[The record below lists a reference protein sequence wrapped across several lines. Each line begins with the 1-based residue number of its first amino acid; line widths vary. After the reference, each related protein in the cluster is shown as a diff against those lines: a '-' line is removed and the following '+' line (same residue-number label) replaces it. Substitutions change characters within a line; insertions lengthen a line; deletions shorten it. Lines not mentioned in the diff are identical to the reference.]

1 MTLATHL
8 PPELVT
14 RVLDFV
20 DPPALVDLACTCQ
33 FLEKCSR
40 DILRK
45 HRASHAQ
52 YRVITD
58 VAPRSLTELLR
69 KALVD
74 DHLAWHVRELEF
86 TRDRTEW
93 MHWEKF
99 DDIEELEGTETAHV
113 SPPPDFAFTQDE
125 QANLLNQLREVFQF
139 DEEQIEKAYG
149 DLQHGND
156 APLKLL
162 LLGACPRVRSVKF
175 ARNVRLTGNGTIE
188 RVSPNDHDIPR
199 SGLEYFH
206 QAIVNQLQNQSAA
219 WPAGLDSLRDLA
231 IGVETED
238 ETSNSTFA
246 PPPSL
251 FANCMRLPHLIS
263 LYCFGLQIYDEEEEE
278 EEEVHYE
285 IEKRSSSVQYMF
297 FDGIHGH
304 HVPMEGIILGCTALK
319 SLVIAGGEMR
329 DIDAVVELAGCYWRS
344 LETLMFYET
353 AQFTGYRSS
362 MCRPEYIAWLSS
374 LRTVYV
380 DADDVM
386 LDAYYHYEGDVECGR
401 GNNWISDSQ
410 FFIRFCMESAFPN
423 STEVLVL
430 GACDHSWL
438 IEGDADLFDQ
448 AITTMI
454 EYGRVT
460 EREDGEDE
468 PTGSPVEP
476 AATFKG
482 RFPNLKAIY
491 LDSLDD
497 TSAII
502 DPRHRRWFSKAIAAG
517 RKFGVDV
524 HTGTTRGQSFHQIE
538 FPKRPTMASTEIEE
552 GFVFDVYTG
561 RWVPPKC
568 GNCGK
573 CEKCLE
579 QYDASVWKEV
589 EDELERGQS

>member
-8 PPELVT
+8 PPELVI

-20 DPPALVDLACTCQ
+20 DPPALIDLACTCQ

-45 HRASHAQ
+45 HRASHAR
-52 YRVITD
+52 YRVVTD
-58 VAPRSLTELLR
+58 IAPRSLTEVLR

-74 DHLAWHVRELEF
+74 HHLAWHVRELEF

-125 QANLLNQLREVFQF
+125 QANLLNQLREVFRF
-139 DEEQIEKAYG
+139 DEEQTEKAYE

-246 PPPSL
+246 PPPPL

-263 LYCFGLQIYDEEEEE
+263 LYCFGLEIHDHDNEA
-278 EEEVHYE
+278 EVHYE
-285 IEKRSSSVQYMF
+285 IEKRSSSVQHMF
-297 FDGIHGH
+297 FDCTHGH
-304 HVPMEGIILGCTALK
+304 HAPMKGIILGCTELK
-319 SLVIAGGEMR
+319 SLVIAGGEVN
-329 DIDAVVELAGCYWRS
+329 DIDAVVEFAGCYWRS

-353 AQFTGYRSS
+353 NRFSGYRSS
-362 MCRPEYIAWLSS
+362 MCRPEYIAGLSS
-374 LRTVYV
+374 LRTIYV

-386 LDAYYHYEGDVECGR
+386 LDAYYHYKGDVECGR

-430 GACDHSWL
+430 GAWDRFYL
-438 IEGDADLFDQ
+438 REGDADLFDQ

-460 EREDGEDE
+460 KRDDEEDRPAD
-468 PTGSPVEP
+468 SSAEP
-476 AATFKG
+476 ATTFEG
-482 RFPNLKAIY
+482 CYPNLKAIY
-491 LDSLDD
+491 VDSLED
-497 TSAII
+497 TRNISQA
-502 DPRHRRWFSKAIAAG
+502 RHRRWFSKAIAAG

-524 HTGTTRGQSFHQIE
+524 HTGTTRGQSFHQVD
-538 FPKRPTMASTEIEE
+538 FPKRPMMASTKIEE
-552 GFVFDVYTG
+552 DFVFDIYTG
-561 RWVPPKC
+561 RWAPPRC